1 MICKLKARLNLHG
14 ILNVESGYYVEDM
27 EVEEPIPEEGEQKD
41 GDVSSSSVFYFLYL
55 SNTLLTSYQA
65 MDTKSDEPP
74 KTRKVKKQVRKGDLP
89 IVSGT
94 GATED
99 SVKQAWTEREN
110 AMYMEDKLVA
120 ETDEKKNELEA
131 RVYEYRDKFFD
142 GGIYAEDLK
151 SFTQPE
157 GPQQKIKSDLLDEML
172 SGLVNWLEE
181 DGWDSTKSIYV
192 AKMEELRSLVAPVIT
207 KFNDRENKK
216 LEEAEEAAAAK
227 KRAEFEAKKAE
238 EAAKKPEEP
247 KEGDAEMKD
256 APETEEK
263 Q

>member
-1 MICKLKARLNLHG
+1 
-14 ILNVESGYYVEDM
+14 
-27 EVEEPIPEEGEQKD
+27 
-41 GDVSSSSVFYFLYL
+41 
-55 SNTLLTSYQA
+55 

-94 GATED
+94 GAIED

-120 ETDEKKNELEA
+120 ETDEKKNELET

-142 GGIYAEDLK
+142 GGIYSEV
-151 SFTQPE
+151 
-157 GPQQKIKSDLLDEML
+157 IKQVKPKNPDDDPIEKQLDDML
-172 SGLVNWLEE
+172 RGLVDWLEE
-181 DGWDSTKSIYV
+181 DGWDSTKSIYA
-192 AKMEELRSLVAPVIT
+192 AKLEELRFLVGPVIQ
-207 KFNDRENKK
+207 KYNDIENKK
-216 LEEAEEAAAAK
+216 IEEAEEAAAAK
-227 KRAEFEAKKAE
+227 KRAEFEAKKA
-238 EAAKKPEEP
+238 AEP
-247 KEGDAEMKD
+247 KQADAEMKD